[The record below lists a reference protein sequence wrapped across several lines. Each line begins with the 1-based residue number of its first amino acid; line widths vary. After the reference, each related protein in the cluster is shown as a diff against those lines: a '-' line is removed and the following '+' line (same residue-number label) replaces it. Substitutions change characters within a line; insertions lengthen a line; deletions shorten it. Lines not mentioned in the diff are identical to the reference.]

1 VTEAAASERPSPT
14 TALRSP
20 SKALMLPALP
30 VSPLQDKLP
39 QLLPPLLVE
48 EEEDPSPSSPVI
60 LALLSLLPVAPLP
73 EPSLP
78 PTPRSTLAAPTSKL
92 VRPST
97 SAVEEEEL
105 LLLPLLVE
113 EEARVSVHP
122 AKAQALSSSLAT
134 VPTTASALPD
144 AALSTPESALHV
156 LSPRNARA
164 ADATPKVVHFFM
176 KFFLSP

>member
-1 VTEAAASERPSPT
+1 
-14 TALRSP
+14 
-20 SKALMLPALP
+20 MLPVLL
-30 VSPLQDKLP
+30 VSPLQDKLHL
-39 QLLPPLLVE
+39 LLPPLLVE
-48 EEEDPSPSSPVI
+48 VEEDPSPSSLVTP
-60 LALLSLLPVAPLP
+60 ALLSLLPVAPLP
-73 EPSLP
+73 EPSLL

-105 LLLPLLVE
+105 PLLV

-122 AKAQALSSSLAT
+122 ARAQVLSSSLAT

-164 ADATPKVVHFFM
+164 ADATPKFVLFHEVF
-176 KFFLSP
+176 SIPIV